1 MASTPKF
8 IQGVYTFKGAGLDT
22 PKPFSPRAVYQV
34 PGYKRAQLIY
44 VRLGN
49 STPELVTLLL
59 ARDSRAMRYFPVG
72 AKSAYHVSLAVTE
85 DLFPESELELLVAA
99 PEDLE
104 GSLVVDMGL
113 MEID

>member
-8 IQGVYTFKGAGLDT
+8 IQGVYAFKGAGLDT

-49 STPELVTLLL
+49 STSELVTLLL

-72 AKSAYHVSLAVTE
+72 GKSAYHVSLAVTE
-85 DLFPESELELLVAA
+85 DLFPESEIELLVAA

-104 GSLVVDMGL
+104 GHLVVDMGL

>member
-1 MASTPKF
+1 MSSTPKF
-8 IQGVYTFKGAGLDT
+8 IQGVFPFKGAGLDT

-44 VRLGN
+44 VRVGN
-49 STPELVTLLL
+49 STSELVTLLFT
-59 ARDSRAMRYFPVG
+59 RDSRAMRYFPVG

-85 DLFPESELELLVAA
+85 DLFPESELELLIAA

-104 GSLVVDMGL
+104 GSVIVDLGL
-113 MEID
+113 MEIE

>member
-8 IQGVYTFKGAGLDT
+8 IQGVFAYKGAGLDT
-22 PKPFSPRAVYQV
+22 PKPLGPRALYQV
-34 PGYKRAQLIY
+34 PSYKRAQLIY
-44 VRLGN
+44 VRVGN
-49 STPELVTLLL
+49 TAPELVTLLFT
-59 ARDSRAMRYFPVG
+59 RDSRAMRYFPVG

-85 DLFPESELELLVAA
+85 DMFPESQLELLIAA

-104 GSLVVDMGL
+104 GHIVVDFGL